1 MDSIGKGGGING
13 NIIIQI
19 NDTEEHILQKLIEIL
34 NNSEK
39 MNCNI
44 DILDEN
50 SNFRPE
56 TIIIDQKK
64 MEVFSLGEKI
74 ELTATE
80 FRILLYLASYPG
92 HVLSHKQIYEAVW
105 EEEYVHDDAN
115 VTSHISHIRKKIEP
129 DPNHPIYIQTV
140 RGVGYKFVKQ

>member
-1 MDSIGKGGGING
+1 MNG
-13 NIIIQI
+13 DIIIRI
-19 NDTEEHILQKLIEIL
+19 DDSEEYILETLIAAL
-34 NNSEK
+34 KNSEK
-39 MNCNI
+39 VNCNI
-44 DILDEN
+44 DILEKTSN
-50 SNFRPE
+50 SIPE

-64 MEVFSLGEKI
+64 MEVFISGEKI
-74 ELTATE
+74 ELTVTE

>member
-1 MDSIGKGGGING
+1 MK
-13 NIIIQI
+13 
-19 NDTEEHILQKLIEIL
+19 
-34 NNSEK
+34 NSEK
-39 MNCNI
+39 VNCNI
-44 DILDEN
+44 DVLNKN
-50 SNFRPE
+50 SNSIPE

-64 MEVFSLGEKI
+64 MEVFISGEKV

-80 FRILLYLASYPG
+80 FRILLYLASYPNY
-92 HVLSHKQIYEAVW
+92 VLSHKQIYEAVW

-115 VTSHISHIRKKIEP
+115 ITSHISRIRKKIEP

>member
-1 MDSIGKGGGING
+1 MNG
-13 NIIIQI
+13 NIIIRI
-19 NDTEEHILQKLIEIL
+19 DDSEEYILETLISVL
-34 NNSEK
+34 KNPEK
-39 MNCNI
+39 VNCNI
-44 DILDEN
+44 DILEKN
-50 SNFRPE
+50 SNSIPE

-64 MEVFSLGEKI
+64 MEVFISGEKV

-92 HVLSHKQIYEAVW
+92 YVLSHKQIYEAVW

-129 DPNHPIYIQTV
+129 DPNHPVYIQTV